1 MNGAP
6 APGFVGELG
15 GDGFGF
21 GFHPELADGN
31 QDDEQDGA

>member
-6 APGFVGELG
+6 GFVAGLG
-15 GDGFGF
+15 CDGFGF
-21 GFHPELADGN
+21 GFHPKLADGH